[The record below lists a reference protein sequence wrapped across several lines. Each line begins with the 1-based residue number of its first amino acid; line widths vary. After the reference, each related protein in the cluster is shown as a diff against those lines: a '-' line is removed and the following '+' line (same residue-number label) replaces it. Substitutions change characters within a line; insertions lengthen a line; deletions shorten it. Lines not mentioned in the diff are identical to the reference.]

1 MSNLR
6 KAIVGLG
13 NKGTDYHNTRH
24 NVGWMLLDYLEES
37 LKFSYKPC
45 SNFLQATLDHNGYD
59 LYFLKPMTF
68 MNCSGQALKKFV
80 EHEKIDLANILIIC
94 DDVELDFGQLRMRPR
109 GGTGGHNGL
118 GSISEELA
126 SEDFPRLRIGIG
138 RGKGDLV
145 GHVLGSF
152 SKGEESEISGILGR
166 ASQAVLDFL
175 VEEWSVLM
183 AKHNKK
189 IKVMTLEEDK

>member
-1 MSNLR
+1 LR
-6 KAIVGLG
+6 KAIIGLG
-13 NKGTDYHNTRH
+13 NKGEDYHNTRH
-24 NVGWMLLDYLEES
+24 NIGWMLLDYLEKR
-37 LKFSYKPC
+37 LKFKYKPC
-45 SNFLQATLDHNGYD
+45 SNFLQAKSNHNGCD

-68 MNCSGQALKKFV
+68 MNCSGHALKRFV
-80 EHEKIDLANILIIC
+80 EHEKIALANVLIIC

-118 GSISEELA
+118 RSISEELA
-126 SEDFPRLRIGIG
+126 SEDFPRLRIGVG

-145 GHVLGSF
+145 EHVLGSF
-152 SKGEESEISGILGR
+152 SKGEETELPHILGR

-175 VEEWSVLM
+175 VEEWSALM